1 MAQEVVEAVAVLKA
15 GVAVCRE
22 PVPGRAK
29 KSDCR
34 HGSGYLQSSRDLSDS
49 NLPQGQENLCWLAI
63 LG

>member
-1 MAQEVVEAVAVLKA
+1 MAQEGVVVVQAVAVLQMA
-15 GVAVCRE
+15 VAVCRE
-22 PVPGRAK
+22 PVQGRAK

-34 HGSGYLQSSRDLSDS
+34 GYLQSSRDLSDS